1 MATLKT
7 IKTRIVSVKNTK
19 KVTKAMQMIAAAR
32 LRKAQMAAVGARA
45 YANHVKALA
54 TRIAHHAAVG
64 IDPLLQQREKVSR
77 LEFIVITS
85 DRGLCGGFNGNLIR
99 DVERQWDEYR
109 SHGVDVSCVVIGR
122 KGRDTLKARGRP
134 VREAQVGFCENLAM
148 EKIRA
153 FVEPIVQ
160 RYVDGAVDRIELVY
174 NRFRNVMAQDVTC
187 ETMLPL
193 TLDTVATND
202 VDYLYEPSRNAV
214 VHGLL
219 RQALIARV
227 QQACLESV
235 AGEFAARMTAMDS
248 ATKNANDMIDALTMQ
263 YNRAR
268 QASITKE
275 LLDIVNGSESI
286 KQ

>member
-32 LRKAQMAAVGARA
+32 LRKAQMTALRARA
-45 YANHVKALA
+45 YAAHVKALA
-54 TRIAHHAAVG
+54 TRIARHAEAEV
-64 IDPLLQQREKVSR
+64 DPLLQQRAALSR
-77 LEFIVITS
+77 LEFVVVTS
-85 DRGLCGGFNGNLIR
+85 DRGLCGGFNANLIR
-99 DVERQWDEYR
+99 EVERQWDEHR
-109 SHGVDVSCVVIGR
+109 AHGVDVSCVVIGR
-122 KGRDTLKARGRP
+122 KGRDVLKARGRT
-134 VREAQVGFCENLAM
+134 VRESHVGFCEKIAM
-148 EKIRA
+148 DKVRE

-160 RYVDGAVDRIELVY
+160 RFIDGMVDRIELVY
-174 NRFRNVMAQDVTC
+174 NRFRNVIAQDVTW
-187 ETMLPL
+187 ETLLPL
-193 TLDTVATND
+193 PLDTTAATE
-202 VDYLYEPSRNAV
+202 VDYLYEPSREAV
-214 VHGLL
+214 IHGLL
-219 RQALIARV
+219 RQALIALV

-248 ATKNANDMIDALTMQ
+248 ATKNANEMIDTLTMQ

-275 LLDIVNGSESI
+275 LLDIVNGAEAI